1 MRLRP
6 LVLIITLGLGVLAA
20 PLAAETQ
27 QGGRVY
33 RIGLLGVA
41 SGSDVPGLA
50 ALRQGLRDLGYEEGK
65 NLVIEY
71 RWAEGK
77 YDRLPGLATELVRL
91 KVDVLVTYGTP
102 GALAAKQAT
111 TTIPVVVA
119 IIGDAVAVGV
129 VASLARPG
137 GNITGTQFHFPE
149 LMAKRIEVLR
159 DAMPRLARVAAL
171 INPANPAVPPAL
183 KAMEETARSLRVEL
197 QQIEARGPQDFD
209 RAFTAIAQRHSEA
222 LIVVDDPMLRSQRRT
237 IAQLAAK
244 GRLPSIGD
252 WEYAADGGLL
262 AYGVN
267 RPEVWPRAAVFI
279 DKILKGAKP
288 GDLPF
293 EQVDR
298 FQLVI
303 NFETARALGFTLPQS
318 ILLRADQIIQ

>member
-1 MRLRP
+1 MRLR
-6 LVLIITLGLGVLAA
+6 TLGLIVTLAILVV
-20 PLAAETQ
+20 PLAAAAQE
-27 QGGRVY
+27 GRRAY

-41 SGSDVPGLA
+41 SASDVAGLV
-50 ALRQGLRDLGYEEGK
+50 ALRQGLRDLGYDEGK

-71 RWAEGK
+71 RWAEGN
-77 YDRLPGLATELVRL
+77 YDRLPGFAAELVRL

-119 IIGDAVAVGV
+119 LLGDAVAVGI

-137 GNITGTQFHFPE
+137 GNITGSQFHFPE
-149 LMAKRIEVLR
+149 IMAKRIEVLK
-159 DAMPRLARVAAL
+159 DAMPRLARVAVL
-171 INPANPAVPPAL
+171 INPANRAVWPAL
-183 KAMEETARSLRVEL
+183 KAMQETARSLMVEL

-209 RAFTAIAQRHSEA
+209 GAFAAMAQRRSQA
-222 LIVVDDPMLRSQRRT
+222 FIVVDDPMLRSHGRT
-237 IAQLAAK
+237 IGELAAK
-244 GRLPSIGD
+244 RRLPSVGEL
-252 WEYAADGGLL
+252 EYAEDGGLL

-267 RPEVWPRAAVFI
+267 RPEVWRRAAVFI

-303 NFETARALGFTLPQS
+303 NLKTAKALGLKIPPS
-318 ILLRADQIIQ
+318 VLNRADQVIQ